1 MADERTPKAWL
12 PVLKFADDF
21 ALKYEALLIAVNGA
35 GKAYKLRIWERN
47 GDKYRLALTAK
58 VSPSNSETNQ
68 AVIEIAVSKTHQSS
82 MNAEALSDA
91 NFKRTLNT
99 SSVWIRT
106 MAGRPS
112 EFALANHTLAG
123 IEFSVGLKRDMGFE
137 FETSTPESQKVL
149 EDTLKARG
157 SWKRNGTT
165 NIHFLAN

>member
-1 MADERTPKAWL
+1 MPQDRTPKAWL
-12 PVLKFADDF
+12 PVLKFATEF
-21 ALKYEALLIAVNGA
+21 ALKYEALLISVNEA
-35 GKAYKLRIWERN
+35 GKTYKLRIWERN
-47 GDKYRLALTAK
+47 GARYQLALTAK
-58 VSPSNSETNQ
+58 VSPSNLETNQ

-82 MNAEALSDA
+82 MNVKALSDA

-123 IEFSVGLKRDMGFE
+123 IEFAVGLKRDMGFE
-137 FETSTPESQKVL
+137 FEASTSESKKGIEDILKVH
-149 EDTLKARG
+149 G
-157 SWKRNGTT
+157 NWKKNGTT